1 MAAEDTQSRKPGSA
15 SKPMRRGIVTSSKTT
30 VGRETCGLRQSG
42 MPVGD
47 YSYNVKVKGAQ

>member
-15 SKPMRRGIVTSSKTT
+15 SKPLRRGIVTSSKTT
-30 VGRETCGLRQSG
+30 VGRETWRSPPER
-42 MPVGD
+42 MAVGG

>member
-15 SKPMRRGIVTSSKTT
+15 SKPLRRGIVTSSKTT